1 MTENERAAGDASEDA
16 YDAAI
21 KAANSA
27 YTAYTAAHD
36 GAAYD
41 AAIKAANSAY
51 AAASAS
57 AKEYTPL
64 SYVSLHLTCPVDGP
78 AATVS
83 IYDQWLAGSKPK
95 VLIQG
100 RPGDGSFVEFVGD
113 ADTVASL
120 REAADVVE
128 LLIERGVESA

>member
-1 MTENERAAGDASEDA
+1 MTEPADLQGDQLLTDLEALDA
-16 YDAAI
+16 DAAI
-21 KAANSA
+21 E
-27 YTAYTAAHD
+27 
-36 GAAYD
+36 AAYD
-41 AAIKAANSAY
+41 AADAVRDALSQPPTTPSSPIS
-51 AAASAS
+51 
-57 AKEYTPL
+57 KEYTPL

-128 LLIERGVESA
+128 SLIERGVESA

>member
-1 MTENERAAGDASEDA
+1 MTDLEALDA
-16 YDAAI
+16 DAAI
-21 KAANSA
+21 E
-27 YTAYTAAHD
+27 
-36 GAAYD
+36 AAYD
-41 AAIKAANSAY
+41 AADAVRDALSHPPTTP
-51 AAASAS
+51 SS
-57 AKEYTPL
+57 PLSKEPTPL

>member
-1 MTENERAAGDASEDA
+1 MTDLEALDA
-16 YDAAI
+16 DAAI
-21 KAANSA
+21 E
-27 YTAYTAAHD
+27 
-36 GAAYD
+36 AAYD
-41 AAIKAANSAY
+41 AADAVRDALSQPPTTPSPIS
-51 AAASAS
+51 
-57 AKEYTPL
+57 KESTPL

>member
-1 MTENERAAGDASEDA
+1 MTEPADLQGGQLLTDLDA
-16 YDAAI
+16 YNTL
-21 KAANSA
+21 KAAC
-27 YTAYTAAHD
+27 
-36 GAAYD
+36 D
-41 AAIKAANSAY
+41 AVRDALSQPPTTPSSPIS
-51 AAASAS
+51 
-57 AKEYTPL
+57 KESTPL

-128 LLIERGVESA
+128 SLIERGVESA